1 MTKFDHLSP
10 QARPIAALKIPERIA
25 WLERAHL
32 IPIPSLQQVEETL
45 RKSVAKKAVVS
56 IKPLTMLAAPSG
68 MGSSTMLEQLV
79 NSFPPCFDSQ
89 SRVHTHPVIFG
100 HLPAE
105 GKMRDLYAELC
116 EAIAAPSFG
125 AAAVTTTPRCLQLL
139 KSANVGLIIIDD
151 FGAISTMSQSRRACA
166 LSFIRTAISRF
177 DIDIL
182 INVTPD
188 VVPIIMQDAQLGT
201 RAQVVEVLAFKA
213 NDTDFE
219 GFLGDFARWCP
230 LRREPDLQYDHSLR
244 KALIRRT
251 GGITRNLMDVLIR
264 LAVFAIYS
272 AEERITYRLFREYFS
287 RAEYDYD

>member
-1 MTKFDHLSP
+1 
-10 QARPIAALKIPERIA
+10 
-25 WLERAHL
+25 
-32 IPIPSLQQVEETL
+32 
-45 RKSVAKKAVVS
+45 
-56 IKPLTMLAAPSG
+56 
-68 MGSSTMLEQLV
+68 
-79 NSFPPCFDSQ
+79 
-89 SRVHTHPVIFG
+89 
-100 HLPAE
+100 
-105 GKMRDLYAELC
+105 
-116 EAIAAPSFG
+116 
-125 AAAVTTTPRCLQLL
+125 
-139 KSANVGLIIIDD
+139 
-151 FGAISTMSQSRRACA
+151 MSQSRRGCA

-201 RAQVVEVLAFKA
+201 RAQIVEVLAFKA

-219 GFLGDFARWCP
+219 RFLGDFASWCP
-230 LRREPDLQYDHSLR
+230 LRRESDLQHDHSLR

-272 AEERITYRLFREYFS
+272 AEERITYRLFRDYFS